1 MHMDNITKV
10 AVFCGS
16 SFGNDDSF
24 KLITHSLGALLAE
37 NSLTL
42 VYGGGYRGLMGSVA
56 QGVKDNNGH
65 VIGVLPEIFD
75 NDKVKLK
82 SVEDELIIKK
92 DMHERKKQI
101 YDLADAFIIL
111 PGGIGTFDEFFEIF
125 TWKQIG
131 YHNKNIAI
139 YNINGFFNTL
149 ISFLQE
155 CVDKGF
161 LSNKVFDSLIIS
173 EDANQI
179 IKDIKEKKV
188 ILPSKIWLREK

>member
-188 ILPSKIWLREK
+188 ILPSKI

>member
-24 KLITHSLGALLAE
+24 KLISHSFGALLAE

-65 VIGVLPEIFD
+65 VIGILPEIFD

-101 YDLADAFIIL
+101 YDLSDAFIIL

-139 YNINGFFNTL
+139 YNINGFYDTL
-149 ISFLQE
+149 LSFLKE
-155 CVDKGF
+155 CCIKGF
-161 LSNKVFDSLIIS
+161 LREEVLNSLIVKTDPD
-173 EDANQI
+173 EI
-179 IKDIKEKKV
+179 IEEIKTRKTT
-188 ILPSKIWLREK
+188 LPSTI

>member
-1 MHMDNITKV
+1 M
-10 AVFCGS
+10 
-16 SFGNDDSF
+16 
-24 KLITHSLGALLAE
+24 LE
-37 NSLTL
+37 
-42 VYGGGYRGLMGSVA
+42 
-56 QGVKDNNGH
+56 
-65 VIGVLPEIFD
+65 
-75 NDKVKLK
+75 
-82 SVEDELIIKK
+82 
-92 DMHERKKQI
+92 KKQI

-149 ISFLQE
+149 ISFLKE

-188 ILPSKIWLREK
+188 ILPSKI

>member
-1 MHMDNITKV
+1 
-10 AVFCGS
+10 
-16 SFGNDDSF
+16 
-24 KLITHSLGALLAE
+24 
-37 NSLTL
+37 
-42 VYGGGYRGLMGSVA
+42 MGSVA

-75 NDKVKLK
+75 NDMVKLK

-149 ISFLQE
+149 ISFLKE

-188 ILPSKIWLREK
+188 ILPSKI

>member
-16 SFGNDDSF
+16 SFGNDDNF
-24 KLITHSLGALLAE
+24 KLISHSFGALLAE

-149 ISFLQE
+149 ISFLKE

-179 IKDIKEKKV
+179 IKNIKEKKV

>member
-10 AVFCGS
+10 AVFGGS

-188 ILPSKIWLREK
+188 ILPSKI

>member
-16 SFGNDDSF
+16 SFGNDDNF
-24 KLITHSLGALLAE
+24 KLISHSFGTLLAE

-149 ISFLQE
+149 ISFLKE

-173 EDANQI
+173 EDAYQI

-188 ILPSKIWLREK
+188 ILPSKI